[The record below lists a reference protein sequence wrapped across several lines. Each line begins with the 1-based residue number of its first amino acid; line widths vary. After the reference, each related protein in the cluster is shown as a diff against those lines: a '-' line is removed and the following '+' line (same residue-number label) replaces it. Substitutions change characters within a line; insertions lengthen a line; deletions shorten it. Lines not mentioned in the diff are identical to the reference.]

1 MSIAF
6 LSRRSFM
13 KTTVAGAA
21 GTLIPPIA
29 VAANS
34 AGVQGGAVPN
44 NTSLS
49 TLTLSEASQ
58 LVHAKKISPVEL
70 TRACLDRIEQLDPKL
85 NAFIIVTA
93 DSALHES
100 RPAAE

>member
-1 MSIAF
+1 MSIAL

-34 AGVQGGAVPN
+34 AAPN
-44 NTSLS
+44 NASLAR
-49 TLTLSEASQ
+49 LTLSEASQ
-58 LVHAKKISPVEL
+58 LVHAREISPVEL
-70 TRACLDRIEQLDPKL
+70 TRVCLGRIEQLNPKL
-85 NAFIIVTA
+85 KDRKSTRLNSSHT
-93 DSALHES
+93 
-100 RPAAE
+100 